1 MNYKKI
7 IVAACLMALTTST
20 LMFTSCKK
28 NKLTDAEISA
38 VQDGTA
44 ADGTSQ
50 ETQNLAEQ
58 AKMLGTGS
66 NGMRMTSNFSMLSGC
81 ATITDDTIN
90 NGGNPDTLTVD
101 FGASPCQCHD
111 GRFRSGK
118 IIITYTGHYHDP
130 GAVIDL
136 HFVNYQVG
144 PSSSDMFAINNS
156 STKHIVN
163 NGLYNSTTFCSWTIT
178 SNMSIVKPNGGG
190 TITFSESKQRVQF
203 AGDPN
208 HHNVGN
214 KFYVSGTANG
224 TAANGTSYTAA
235 TASGKD
241 LVRDMSCKKH
251 FTQGE
256 LDITPSGKSMIAI
269 DFGSGTCDNTATI
282 TRNGV
287 TRTITLR

>member
-1 MNYKKI
+1 MTYKKI
-7 IVAACLMALTTST
+7 IVAACLMALSTST
-20 LMFTSCKK
+20 MMFTSCKK

-38 VQDGTA
+38 VQDGAT

-58 AKMLGTGS
+58 AKMLGSG
-66 NGMRMTSNFSMLSGC
+66 NMRMAADYCSMLSGC
-81 ATITDDTIN
+81 ATITNDTIN
-90 NGGNPDTLTVD
+90 NGSNPDTLTID
-101 FGASPCQCHD
+101 FGSNPCMCRD
-111 GRFRSGK
+111 IRFRSGK
-118 IIITYTGHYHDP
+118 IVISYTGHYHDA
-130 GAVIDL
+130 GAVIDM
-136 HFVNYQVG
+136 HFVNYSVG
-144 PSSSDMFAINNS
+144 PSTSDMYTVDNS

-163 NGLYNSTTFCSWTIT
+163 NGLYNGTTFFSWSIT
-178 SNMSIVKPNGGG
+178 SNMSITKSGGAG
-190 TITFSESKQRVQF
+190 TITFTESKTRVQF

-208 HHNVGN
+208 HYNTAN
-214 KFYVSGTANG
+214 KFYISGSANG
-224 TAANGTSYTAA
+224 TAANGTGYTAA

-241 LVRDMSCKKH
+241 LVRDMSCRKH